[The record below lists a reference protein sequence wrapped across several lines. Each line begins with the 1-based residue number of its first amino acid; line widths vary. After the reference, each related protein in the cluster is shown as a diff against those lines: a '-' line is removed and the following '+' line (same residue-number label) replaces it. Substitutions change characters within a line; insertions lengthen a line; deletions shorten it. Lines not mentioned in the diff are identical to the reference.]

1 MDSTFTKNKDFS
13 YDVLFWFFLLL
24 FLSMLSLS
32 MLTKDA
38 QKQYG
43 AVSFG
48 IFPAFGAIDS
58 QGKVFDQHRLHGQLS
73 AIIVTDQVLQEDI
86 SLYLRKL
93 SQSTSIGKKH
103 LKNLVLIN
111 HANGSSDQ
119 WVQYLTLDEP
129 EFNKISL
136 WKNKFLK
143 EGIILVDQNG
153 IIRGVFDLKDKLERL
168 NFEAAVRGIL

>member
-1 MDSTFTKNKDFS
+1 MDLTFPKNKDLA
-13 YDVLFWFFLLL
+13 YDGLVWFFLLL

-32 MLTKDA
+32 MLTRDA

-48 IFPAFGAIDS
+48 VFPAFNAKDR
-58 QGKVFDQHRLHGQLS
+58 QGRSFDQHRLHGQLS
-73 AIIVTDQVLQEDI
+73 TIIATDQVLQEDI
-86 SLYLRKL
+86 SLYLHKL

-111 HANGSSDQ
+111 QVNGSSDQ

-129 EFNKISL
+129 EFNKISH
-136 WKNKFLK
+136 WRDKFFK
-143 EGIILVDQNG
+143 EGVILVDQNG
-153 IIRGVFDLKDKLERL
+153 IIRGVFDLEDKLERL